1 MSIVRNLVNHEE
13 IDRYEEGVQAFV
25 GGQMDPD
32 RFMAFRLQH
41 GIYGQRQDGVHMI
54 RIKLPGGALD
64 AEQMVAIA
72 DILDQYAQHD
82 VVHITTRQDIQVHY
96 VPTKDTAAAMR
107 RLGAAGLTTREA
119 CGNTVRNVT
128 ACPLTGMCPRQ
139 HTDVTTH
146 MEAAVN
152 RFLRH
157 PLTQHLPR
165 KFKMSFS
172 ACETDCAQGLMHD
185 LGVVAVNKNGRFG
198 FKILAGGGLGHKP
211 HHAITVEEFV
221 EENELLP
228 CMEALISLHN
238 RYSDRK
244 RRAKARIKFLV
255 DKFGPEGFVEKY
267 REELARTRT
276 AYEGQPY
283 PQGQWAAGATT
294 GEIPTAGAP
303 RRVFP
308 QKQAGLHVFPI
319 SVPIGDINSPQLR
332 GLAALMQELGL
343 AEIRATQD
351 QKLMLIN
358 VPTAQIARVRSA
370 VTALGLGEPVTGDN
384 VVACPGTSTCRL
396 GITSSKTIGLKLDG
410 GVHDLR
416 IRASGCHNGC
426 AQPETGD
433 IGIYGEGKRLHGK
446 LIPHYQTYF
455 GGDGRGGGAL
465 AIKGPTVP
473 AARIESAV
481 KLVQDTYAAS
491 RQNDESFFQWTHR
504 QPAGYF
510 NTLLAEL
517 CTVAES
523 ELASVT
529 RDHGEADSF
538 KVLQLGGGECA
549 GAAQEL
555 VSSNFAEA
563 AHERS
568 YRNAFG
574 LQRKYEEAAE
584 CAEHTLRLVG
594 QSLLFLAGQKALTDL
609 NEIAAAIRAHLPQ
622 SAALADQ
629 LEQFNAEL
637 KIQRDEA
644 DVDSFAK
651 FSRAMDEWMVAAAE
665 TCQTIDR
672 QLDLS
677 ASLPANIAAAKKNAA
692 AVIDLTGYGC
702 PLHYIKARNELRK
715 FGAGDEVEFLFVSG
729 DPSLQVRSSLKSDG
743 HEIISFEEQGTATR
757 IKVRKAADEVNASV
771 G

>member
-1 MSIVRNLVNHEE
+1 MSIVKNLVNREE

-25 GGQMDPD
+25 GGTMDPD

-54 RIKLPGGALD
+54 RVKLPGGALN
-64 AEQMVAIA
+64 AEQMIAIA
-72 DILDQYAQHD
+72 DILDDYAQHE

-96 VPTKDTAAAMR
+96 VPVKDTAAAMR
-107 RLGAAGLTTREA
+107 RLGEAGLTTREA
-119 CGNTVRNVT
+119 CGNTVRNIT
-128 ACPLTGMCPRQ
+128 ACPLSGMCARE
-139 HTDVTTH
+139 HTDITHH
-146 MEAAVN
+146 MEAAVA

-172 ACETDCAQGLMHD
+172 GCETDCAQGLMHD
-185 LGVVAVNKNGRFG
+185 LGVIAVNNNGRFG
-198 FKILAGGGLGHKP
+198 FKIVAGGGLGHKP
-211 HHAITVEEFV
+211 HHAITVEEFI
-221 EENELLP
+221 EEKELLP
-228 CMEALISLHN
+228 CIEALLALHN

-255 DKFGPEGFVEKY
+255 DKFGAEGFVEKY

-294 GEIPTAGAP
+294 GETPEAGAP
-303 RRVFP
+303 RRVIP
-308 QKQAGLHVFPI
+308 QKQPGLNVFPI
-319 SVPIGDINSPQLR
+319 TTPIGDINSPQLR
-332 GLAALMQELGL
+332 GIAALMEKLGL
-343 AEIRATQD
+343 EEIRATQD

-358 VPTAQIARVRSA
+358 VPSAQIDAVRSA
-370 VTALGLGEPVTGDN
+370 INALGLSEPTTGDN

-396 GITSSKTIGLKLDG
+396 GITSSKTIGTKLNG

-455 GGDGRGGGAL
+455 GGDGRGNGGL
-465 AIKGPTVP
+465 AVKGPTVP

-481 KLVQDTYAAS
+481 KRVQDTYAET
-491 RQNDESFFQWTHR
+491 RQNGESFFHWTRR
-504 QPAGYF
+504 QASGYF
-510 NTLLAEL
+510 NTLLADL
-517 CTVAES
+517 CAVAEN
-523 ELASVT
+523 EMASVA

-568 YRNAFG
+568 YRVAFG
-574 LQRKYEEAAE
+574 LQRKYEEASE
-584 CAEHTLRLVG
+584 CAEQTLRLVG
-594 QSLLFLAGQKALTDL
+594 QSLLFLAGQKAVNDL
-609 NEIAAAIRAHLPQ
+609 NEIAATIRATLPQ
-622 SAALADQ
+622 SADLADQ
-629 LEQFNAEL
+629 LAQFSAEL
-637 KIQRDEA
+637 KTQRDET

-677 ASLPANIAAAKKNAA
+677 ASLPANIATAKKSSA

-715 FGAGDEVEFLFVSG
+715 FKGGEEVDFLFVSG

-743 HEIISFEEQGTATR
+743 HEILSFEEQGTATR
-757 IKVRKAADEVNASV
+757 IKIRKAAEA
-771 G
+771 GATG